1 MKKTV
6 LVAIGMLIMST
17 AFAQRF
23 AYVDTDYILKNIPEY
38 NSKQSQLDE
47 VSVEWQGEIEARYTE
62 IDRMY
67 KEYQAEQILLTDEM
81 KRKREEDIMAKEKD
95 PKELQRQRFGFQGDL
110 FRKRQQLVKPLQDKV
125 YEAIKDVAKARGYAV
140 IFDKASAMTMLYTN
154 SKYDMSDDILEELGY
169 SVEDISGKGGS
180 SGGSS
185 GGSESKGGSS
195 TNESEEGDKPASRS
209 EEPSKPK

>member
-1 MKKTV
+1 
-6 LVAIGMLIMST
+6 MST
-17 AFAQRF
+17 TFAQRF
-23 AYVDTDYILKNIPEY
+23 AYVDTDYILENIPEY
-38 NSKQSQLDE
+38 NDKQAQLDE
-47 VSVEWQGEIEARYTE
+47 ISVSWQAEIETKYTE

-81 KRKREEDIMAKEKD
+81 KRKREEDIMEKEKD
-95 PKELQRQRFGFQGDL
+95 AKELQRKRFGFQGDL

-125 YEAIKDVAKARGYAV
+125 YEAIKDVAKGRGYAV

-169 SVEDISGKGGS
+169 SAEDIGGKGGS

-185 GGSESKGGSS
+185 GGSESKGGS
-195 TNESEEGDKPASRS
+195 TTKGNEGAARPGGS
-209 EEPSKPK
+209 EPSRPK

>member
-1 MKKTV
+1 MKKTI
-6 LVAIGMLIMST
+6 LVAFSMLLMSAT
-17 AFAQRF
+17 FAQRF

-38 NSKQSQLDE
+38 NDKQSQLDE
-47 VSVEWQGEIEARYTE
+47 ISVQWQGEIETKYTE

-81 KRKREEDIMAKEKD
+81 KRKREEDIMEKEKEA
-95 PKELQRQRFGFQGDL
+95 KELQRQRFGFQGDL

-125 YEAIKDVAKARGYAV
+125 YEAVKDVAKARGYAV

-169 SVEDISGKGGS
+169 SVEDVSGKGGS
-180 SGGSS
+180 SGGSE
-185 GGSESKGGSS
+185 GGSEKGGSS
-195 TNESEEGDKPASRS
+195 TKESGGSSSPASRTES
-209 EEPSKPK
+209 PSKPK